1 MTMQISIKQAFFH
14 TLFLNNISRILL
26 LASGVVM
33 ARALGPDGRGDV
45 AMIIAT
51 LTILSIFGSIVNGA
65 NEILMGEDNGN
76 KNLLVRQTL
85 LWSVV
90 LSLIVL
96 VVVVGV
102 PEATLTYVFGS
113 SNDRLYYIFPLLLF
127 FFVSE
132 EGLRRILLARQEFKY
147 INNIQTLST
156 VVYVFFIVIFIG
168 VFNFEVFTVILIY
181 LLQQLFCVIGYLIKI
196 TSIPLLNNNNISKGS
211 LLRDSLPIGIKSLLL
226 GVPTLLL
233 LQSDILLIKYFTD
246 SASVGLYQIAVSIS
260 MLLLMFPRILSV
272 IIRGKAVSE
281 QSGFDS
287 VVLIAKIY
295 VVFAILPVILFNFFG
310 HELVIIIFGNDFSNS
325 YVPALILLLGNIFW
339 GYGDIL
345 VGYIVAKNRYPIVLS
360 IGFNFAFIINIVINV
375 LLIPKYGFI
384 VAAWSSLVSYAIM
397 SMICVY
403 KFKSIT
409 GLTIKE
415 MLWFNGG
422 ELNKI
427 TGLIFKKNV

>member
-295 VVFAILPVILFNFFG
+295 VVFAILTVILFNFFG